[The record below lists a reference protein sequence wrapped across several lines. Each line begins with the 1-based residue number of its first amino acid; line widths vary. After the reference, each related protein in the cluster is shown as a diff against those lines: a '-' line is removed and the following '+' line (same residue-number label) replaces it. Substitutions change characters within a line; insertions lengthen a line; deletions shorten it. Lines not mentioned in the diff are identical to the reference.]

1 MKRLIGILA
10 AGVAAIGVVSGCG
23 GKTDDTMTVITR
35 EEGSGTRS
43 AFIELMDIQQE
54 DDAGQLVD
62 MTADSAEVV
71 NGTNL
76 VMTSVAGNRQAIGY
90 ISMGALNDTVK
101 AVKID
106 GVAATPE
113 NIISGDYKAARPF
126 YIASM
131 NGQYSEA
138 AQDFVN
144 FILSDEGQAVVSE
157 NGFINRIGS
166 GPYAGGGMS
175 GKIVCAGSTSV
186 SPLMEKLAEAYKADN
201 PNVEIEIQ
209 SSGSSAG
216 MTSAIEG
223 ICDIGMS
230 SRKLKDSELEKGL
243 VPTVIAMDGIALIVN
258 KENAVDNL
266 TSAQVT
272 AIYTG
277 EITTWSQLGKAD

>member
-1 MKRLIGILA
+1 VKRIIGILA
-10 AGVAAIGVVSGCG
+10 ACVMALGLISACG
-23 GKTDDTMTVITR
+23 GKTGGAITVITR

-43 AFIELMDIQQE
+43 AFIEIMGILQE
-54 DDAGQLVD
+54 DAAGNMAD
-62 MTADSAEVV
+62 MTVDSAEVV

-90 ISMGALNDTVK
+90 ISMGSLNDTVK
-101 AVKID
+101 ALKID
-106 GVAATPE
+106 GAAATPE
-113 NIISGDYKAARPF
+113 NVISGDYRVARPF
-126 YIASM
+126 NIASM

-138 AQDFVN
+138 AQDFVD
-144 FILSDEGQAVVSE
+144 FILSDEGQAVVLE
-157 NGFINRIGS
+157 NGFISRIGS

-186 SPLMEKLAEAYKADN
+186 SPLMEKLAEAYKAYN
-201 PNVEIEIQ
+201 PNVELEIQ

-258 KENAVDNL
+258 KENPVDGL

-277 EITTWSQLGKAD
+277 EITAWSQLGKAD